1 MEENQENKQNYSF
14 SQSDDED
21 KYESIYGEKSKDA
34 SISEN
39 SENFSL
45 RNTNQSE
52 LFSTPEKY
60 SNIHFFCKGCGFIP
74 TIEFISIL
82 NFIYTC
88 GCIKKCPIKIK
99 DIIKFFENTLILEKN
114 EEKDI
119 IKPKKNN
126 IQYAI
131 YCKKHEG
138 ERFLYYCKECD
149 TSLCDKCLNLENFHK
164 PNDIVTFRQLMNE
177 ANQNLEFIKKNFS
190 LSALPFDKESSDFL
204 DDNLQIAKEYYIKFI
219 NVLINDYNNYT
230 CYSHFIN
237 ISNLSK
243 AIEIFIT
250 SFDDLKKYINEKT
263 SLNLITGIRLIGNN
277 ICGITQFCDQT

>member
-164 PNDIVTFRQLMNE
+164 PNDIVTFLQLMNE

-204 DDNLQIAKEYYIKFI
+204 DDNLQIVKEYYIKFI

-230 CYSHFIN
+230 CHSQFIN

-250 SFDDLKKYINEKT
+250 SFDN
-263 SLNLITGIRLIGNN
+263 
-277 ICGITQFCDQT
+277 

>member
-1 MEENQENKQNYSF
+1 MKLENDEGELSYDEMTFLEAKLFENRNFITILFYYISKKFEFLNLIF
-14 SQSDDED
+14 NRD

-60 SNIHFFCKGCGFIP
+60 SNIHFFCKGCGCIP

-126 IQYAI
+126 IQ
-131 YCKKHEG
+131 
-138 ERFLYYCKECD
+138 
-149 TSLCDKCLNLENFHK
+149 
-164 PNDIVTFRQLMNE
+164 
-177 ANQNLEFIKKNFS
+177 
-190 LSALPFDKESSDFL
+190 
-204 DDNLQIAKEYYIKFI
+204 
-219 NVLINDYNNYT
+219 
-230 CYSHFIN
+230 
-237 ISNLSK
+237 
-243 AIEIFIT
+243 
-250 SFDDLKKYINEKT
+250 
-263 SLNLITGIRLIGNN
+263 
-277 ICGITQFCDQT
+277 

>member
-60 SNIHFFCKGCGFIP
+60 SNIHFFCKECGSIP

-88 GCIKKCPIKIK
+88 GCIKKCPIKI
-99 DIIKFFENTLILEKN
+99 
-114 EEKDI
+114 
-119 IKPKKNN
+119 
-126 IQYAI
+126 
-131 YCKKHEG
+131 
-138 ERFLYYCKECD
+138 
-149 TSLCDKCLNLENFHK
+149 
-164 PNDIVTFRQLMNE
+164 
-177 ANQNLEFIKKNFS
+177 
-190 LSALPFDKESSDFL
+190 
-204 DDNLQIAKEYYIKFI
+204 
-219 NVLINDYNNYT
+219 
-230 CYSHFIN
+230 
-237 ISNLSK
+237 
-243 AIEIFIT
+243 
-250 SFDDLKKYINEKT
+250 
-263 SLNLITGIRLIGNN
+263 
-277 ICGITQFCDQT
+277 